1 MRTRFFRSGLLS
13 KYGLLS
19 KSGLL
24 SRSGMATAVGLALS
38 VMPSGRPAY
47 AQQATGSSA
56 MIVLDGSNSM
66 NARLPNDKAFKHV
79 AVREALRAS
88 LPGAT
93 GSVEIGLAAFGGRRE
108 RDCNDAEV
116 IVQPSN
122 EAQRV
127 VDALEKFQP
136 RGFSPVVLAMRTAAK
151 ALPPDR
157 AKTSMILVLDDLASC
172 RGEDPCAVATDLK
185 RQNAALSIHVVGL
198 GLKRPD
204 AQVLACIAR
213 QTGGQLIEAM
223 DGPSVGP
230 AIAQALKL
238 VGIDKTAPAETR
250 AAPVAPAPRPATRTP
265 ERRAAGSGVPIIDE
279 TQPGVHFTARLADGR
294 PLLGVPL
301 RWRIT
306 VADEAE
312 KTAAAGRG
320 DAAADVTVP
329 AFTQWLAA
337 GKYVAEASG
346 GLVKVR
352 RAFEVAGPGPTRVPL
367 VLDAALLQVVASL
380 SKGTGAAA
388 GARITISGGGESQD
402 QSLAPL
408 WVTGDG
414 TLQLL
419 VPPGAYRIKAE
430 AGVAAAERAVAVSA
444 GLSSEIEIDLAAGR
458 LQVDETGGPPP
469 GDARLPQIIVA
480 ADDPDSSGARRELYR
495 ASAARLDLTVPSGT
509 YLVTFRH
516 GESETRERYV
526 VRAGETAR
534 RNLTPAIARVRLIS
548 RGTGA
553 ARPGLELRYRIERL
567 EGAARVLQR
576 WGEPEPVIDL
586 TPGRYRFEARLGG
599 QNAVAVREAEI
610 KAGFEHR
617 VEFDLAAGAVQLKLQ
632 NGSTSLGT
640 SLGIGLGLG
649 DVYWQIQD
657 ERGAT
662 VWRTIE
668 TEPVLALGAGRY
680 RVRVE
685 VKDRE
690 FEQTIDVK
698 AGDFRVI
705 ELGG

>member
-1 MRTRFFRSGLLS
+1 MRTRF
-13 KYGLLS
+13 S
-19 KSGLL
+19 KSGQLFKTGPL
-24 SRSGMATAVGLALS
+24 AMSGWAAAVVLALCG
-38 VMPSGRPAY
+38 MPSGTPAQ
-47 AQQATGSSA
+47 AQQAPRSSA

-66 NARLPNDKAFKHV
+66 NARLPSDKVFKHV

-88 LPGAT
+88 LPGTT
-93 GSVEIGLAAFGGRRE
+93 GSVEIGLAAFGARRE

-151 ALPPDR
+151 VLSGDG
-157 AKTSMILVLDDLASC
+157 AKASMILVLDDLASC

-213 QTGGQLIEAM
+213 QTGGQLIEAI
-223 DGPSVGP
+223 DGPAVGP
-230 AIAQALKL
+230 AISQALKL
-238 VGIDKTAPAETR
+238 AGIDKSAAPAEAR
-250 AAPVAPAPRPATRTP
+250 PAPVAPAPQPAIRAP
-265 ERRAAGSGVPIIDE
+265 ERRPDVGGVPIIDE

-306 VADEAE
+306 AGSEADM
-312 KTAAAGRG
+312 TAAASRG
-320 DAAADVTVP
+320 EAVVDVTAS
-329 AFTQWLAA
+329 AFTQQLPQ
-337 GKYVAEASG
+337 GKYVVEASA

-352 RAFEVAGPGPTRVPL
+352 RAFEVAASGPVRVPL
-367 VLDAALLQVVASL
+367 VLDAAQLQVVASL
-380 SKGTGAAA
+380 SKGTGATP

-430 AGVAAAERAVAVSA
+430 AGVAAAERAVAISA

-458 LQVDETGGPPP
+458 LQVEEVGGPAPS
-469 GDARLPQIIVA
+469 DARLPQIIVA
-480 ADDPDSSGARRELYR
+480 ADDPDSSGGRRELYR
-495 ASAARLDLTVPSGT
+495 AAAARLDLTVPAGT

-516 GESETRERYV
+516 DESETRERYV

-534 RNLTPAIARVRLIS
+534 RNMAPAIARVRLIAL
-548 RGTGA
+548 GTGA

-576 WGEPEPVIDL
+576 WSEAEPVIDL
-586 TPGRYRFEARLGG
+586 TPGRYRFEARLGR
-599 QNAVAVREAEI
+599 QNAVAVRETEI

-617 VEFDLAAGAVQLKLQ
+617 VEFDLAAGAIQLKLQ
-632 NGSTSLGT
+632 NGGASLGV
-640 SLGIGLGLG
+640 GLGFG
-649 DVYWQIQD
+649 DVYWHIQD

-662 VWRTIE
+662 VWRTIDS
-668 TEPVLALGAGRY
+668 EPIVALAAGRY

-690 FEQTIDVK
+690 REQVIDVR

-705 ELGG
+705 EIGG